1 MFALCLDWNYVGAGG
16 GAIGSLFTPLSTQL
30 SLYAGVVVCMCGP
43 PSPSML
49 PKALILSDVVAF
61 HSASAIRAMCGTP
74 RICRSCLRYSSMR
87 TGRNTTSCRSSTMTL
102 R

>member
-43 PSPSML
+43 PS
-49 PKALILSDVVAF
+49 V
-61 HSASAIRAMCGTP
+61 HASEGADFV
-74 RICRSCLRYSSMR
+74 
-87 TGRNTTSCRSSTMTL
+87 
-102 R
+102 